1 MNNELKEKYGQ
12 MSFEDDKVYSIEG
25 WHGND
30 DDTWKVDKCVR
41 LNGNWHYHAVA
52 DSANDPVDF
61 WVTDND
67 LYHCEA
73 PDLFDTL
80 EKAEEGYNILSE
92 KRDHKWCAMSDRIAI
107 ETAEQMKPFKAFDKD
122 YVRVCLEVILD
133 KLDMTE
139 EYEVISAR
147 ELSRYK
153 MIDSIVK
160 ILDDGGVYNYSH
172 NTFIPLHSIS
182 QVYSDGLSVAVVSDD
197 GQQHICNSSRKFE
210 EVLRK
215 VMKLYKR

>member
-12 MSFEDDKVYSIEG
+12 MSFEDDNVYSIEG

-41 LNGNWHYHAVA
+41 INGNWHYHAVE
-52 DSANDPVDF
+52 DSTKNPVDF

-73 PDLFDTL
+73 PDLFDTK
-80 EKAEEGYNILSE
+80 EKAYDGYEILSD
-92 KRDHKWCAMSDRIAI
+92 KRDHKWCAMSDRIAA

-122 YVRVCLEVILD
+122 YVRVCFEVILD
-133 KLDMTE
+133 KLGMDE
-139 EYEVISAR
+139 DYVIINQRQNERYEM
-147 ELSRYK
+147 L
-153 MIDSIVK
+153 DSVVK
-160 ILDDGGVYNYSH
+160 ILEDGGVYDYSRKA
-172 NTFIPLHSIS
+172 FIPLHSIS
-182 QVYSDGLSVAVVSDD
+182 HVYSDGLSTVVVSDD
-197 GQQHICNSSRKFE
+197 GEKHICSSTKVGE
-210 EVLRK
+210 ALHK